1 MSQSDGTDKILGY
14 LDLSRSIDTWDVSW
28 RSDSSPFLD
37 AGNNWG
43 AILFPETVPCYF
55 FPSPIAKGPPQPQGS
70 RQVGANHSQ
79 QLGLV
84 DRLLKKA
91 TAPKLRDVFHCPPNR
106 DP

>member
-55 FPSPIAKGPPQPQGS
+55 FFPHLLPRARPSPRVAG
-70 RQVGANHSQ
+70 
-79 QLGLV
+79 
-84 DRLLKKA
+84 RLA
-91 TAPKLRDVFHCPPNR
+91 RITRSNSASSTGF
-106 DP
+106 